1 MSIYDVSRHNVGLL
15 DTAFELI
22 AVTTGEVDM
31 TERPEFTVERPVV
44 LEVEKK
50 APITKI
56 VVIDPRSDGTAE
68 KYREK
73 GVKVIEL
80 TPL

>member
-56 VVIDPRSDGTAE
+56 VVIDPGSEGTAE